1 MSLPIS
7 LAKLLNVGSELKWNG
22 KTYLLSEATI
32 AQQAEFSTWVEMRA
46 WDAIERRQMNSPNKE
61 ILSES
66 VHELNA
72 AIAAGEYEW
81 GGAPVMRATRTYAGQ
96 KQLVVIVLRSNYPEL
111 TDDEIEAMYDAKR
124 SEIEKRISEIA
135 SDPLAL
141 SELVASSPTGGK

>member
-32 AQQAEFSTWVEMRA
+32 AQQAEFATWVEMRA
-46 WDAIERRQMNSPNKE
+46 WDAIGRRQMNSPNKE
-61 ILSES
+61 TYSAS

-81 GGAPVMRATRTYAGQ
+81 GGAPVMRATRTYVGQ
-96 KQLVVIVLRSNYPEL
+96 KQLVVIVLRNKYPEL
-111 TDDEIEAMYDAKR
+111 TDDEIEAMYAAKHK
-124 SEIEKRISEIA
+124 EIEKRISEIA
-135 SDPLAL
+135 SDPLML
-141 SELVASSPTGGK
+141 SELVASSQTGGK